1 MSVYNIMFVGKFF
14 RKHQKK
20 ILILLV
26 VLVALF
32 LLNRQFRIF
41 EGVENNRTVTIR
53 PPPRLPRVPI
63 GSTGSSTGLSTSS
76 STNAP
81 TNVSGSTRQMT
92 AAEKHMCGIVP
103 NAPACKPNSV

>member
-1 MSVYNIMFVGKFF
+1 MFVGKFF

-32 LLNRQFRIF
+32 LLNRQFKIF
-41 EGVENNRTVTIR
+41 EGVENNRTVYIR
-53 PPPRLPRVPI
+53 PPPRLPRGPI
-63 GSTGSSTGLSTSS
+63 GSTGSSTSS
-76 STNAP
+76 STSAP

-103 NAPACKPNSV
+103 NAPACNPTSVTSVITRK

>member
-1 MSVYNIMFVGKFF
+1 MFVGKFF

-32 LLNRQFRIF
+32 LLNRQFKIF
-41 EGVENNRTVTIR
+41 EGVENNRTVYIR
-53 PPPRLPRVPI
+53 PPPRLPRGPI
-63 GSTGSSTGLSTSS
+63 GSTGSSTS
-76 STNAP
+76 AP

-92 AAEKHMCGIVP
+92 AAEKHMCGIMP
-103 NAPACKPNSV
+103 NAYGCKPTSVTSVNTRKQLS